1 MTTAAA
7 VARPGSDRWR
17 DALDRYGWMV
27 IALVGL
33 YYVAVQVWA
42 HGFELGRWDYLRV
55 SAWFWL
61 AFGFDLA
68 QQAPRRMR
76 DMVERLHR
84 RGALEATDDEV
95 KRVLADIERRS
106 TRWGVVCGALSVVL
120 LVGAHLTRG
129 RLTLVDLVLVPVG
142 AFGGGFHLGRGA
154 SYGRIGWLLR
164 RQGCLL
170 RVVPSHIDGVG
181 GLKPV
186 GEFYYFQARI
196 AALPAV
202 FLIIWLLII
211 PAWSDNRYDEW
222 RGPFLGFL
230 AFVLAIEV
238 LSFVV
243 PTWAFHREMSA
254 QKAAQEVEADR
265 LSAEIVAL
273 QRRLAVAGPD
283 DAAALKE
290 QLADAAE
297 RYKTIDDMPTWPVDV
312 RTRRHFRLGNLALF
326 VPLIG
331 KALGSENVGRQVQ
344 DVLKGL

>member
-1 MTTAAA
+1 MAA
-7 VARPGSDRWR
+7 ARPGGDRWR
-17 DALDRYGWMV
+17 GALDRYGWMV
-27 IALVGL
+27 IALVGA
-33 YYVAVQVWA
+33 YYTGVQL
-42 HGFELGRWDYLRV
+42 HRRGLDLGHWDFMRV

-84 RGALEATDDEV
+84 RGALEATDGEV
-95 KRVLADIERRS
+95 ARVLADIERRS
-106 TRWGVVCGALSVVL
+106 SRWGVILGAASAVL
-120 LVGAHLTRG
+120 LLVAHLTRG
-129 RLTLVDLVLVPVG
+129 GLNAFDYVLILVG

-170 RVVPSHIDGVG
+170 RVMPNHIDGVG

-186 GEFYYFQARI
+186 GEFYYFQAKI
-196 AALPAV
+196 AALPAIY
-202 FLIIWLLII
+202 LIVWLLII

-230 AFVLAIEV
+230 ALVLAIEV

-243 PTWAFHREMSA
+243 PTWAFHREMA
-254 QKAAQEVEADR
+254 DQKAAQEAEADR
-265 LSAEIVAL
+265 LSAEIVSV
-273 QRRLAVAGPD
+273 QRRLATAAPA
-283 DAAALKE
+283 DAAGLKE

-297 RYKTIDDMPTWPVDV
+297 RYRILDEMPTWPVDV
-312 RTRRHFRLGNLALF
+312 RTRRQFRLGNLALF
-326 VPLIG
+326 VPLVG
-331 KALGSENVGRQVQ
+331 KALGSESVGKQVQ